1 MYMMRFIFL
10 LLIGLLPVISFAD
23 EHLQKDYGALAL
35 ARCAVSQEQLI
46 EKIQE
51 LQDQIRA
58 LREQGKAA
66 DAPEKK

>member
-1 MYMMRFIFL
+1 MKYVVAFL
-10 LLIGLLPVISFAD
+10 MGLLPMVAFAD
-23 EHLQKDYGALAL
+23 AQQKDYGALAL